1 MTSKKNKL
9 RAAKL
14 LQRRYKKKP
23 NPLNPER
30 IVFIDY
36 KDVNLLQRFMSDR
49 SKLKARRMTG
59 ADVQQQRDIATA
71 VKNAREMALLPYT
84 KRVAGLRG
92 PRNRDDDREDSRGGV
107 SREVV
112 ERYANVPDAPDTA
125 SRAVASAVS
134 STVSSTAAPAVPS
147 AAAPVET
154 AGETPSEA

>member
-30 IVFIDY
+30 IVYIDY

-84 KRVAGLRG
+84 KRVTGLRS
-92 PRNRDDDREDSRGGV
+92 PRNRDDDRDDSRGDSRNDSRGGI
-107 SREVV
+107 SRDVV
-112 ERYANVPDAPDTA
+112 ERYANVPDAVDAP
-125 SRAVASAVS
+125 
-134 STVSSTAAPAVPS
+134 AAPEAVDVVTSPES
-147 AAAPVET
+147 SNE
-154 AGETPSEA
+154 G

>member
-30 IVFIDY
+30 IVYIDY
-36 KDVNLLQRFMSDR
+36 KDINLLQRFMSDR

-92 PRNRDDDREDSRGGV
+92 PRNRDDDRDESRGGI

-112 ERYANVPDAPDTA
+112 ERYENVPDAID
-125 SRAVASAVS
+125 
-134 STVSSTAAPAVPS
+134 APE
-147 AAAPVET
+147 AAAPSD
-154 AGETPSEA
+154 AAAAPSEG

>member
-30 IVFIDY
+30 IVYIDY

-84 KRVAGLRG
+84 KRVTGLRS
-92 PRNRDDDREDSRGGV
+92 PRNRDDDRDDSRGDSRNDSRGGI
-107 SREVV
+107 SRDVV
-112 ERYANVPDAPDTA
+112 ERYANVPDAVDAPDA
-125 SRAVASAVS
+125 PEAVEVATSPES
-134 STVSSTAAPAVPS
+134 SN
-147 AAAPVET
+147 E
-154 AGETPSEA
+154 G